1 MNSQKNWNQF
11 MFTKF
16 AANDNNVTD
25 LPPDAIIQDK
35 DGVFSISENLIPTG
49 VKIDEEFKKLV
60 DSVLR

>member
-1 MNSQKNWNQF
+1 